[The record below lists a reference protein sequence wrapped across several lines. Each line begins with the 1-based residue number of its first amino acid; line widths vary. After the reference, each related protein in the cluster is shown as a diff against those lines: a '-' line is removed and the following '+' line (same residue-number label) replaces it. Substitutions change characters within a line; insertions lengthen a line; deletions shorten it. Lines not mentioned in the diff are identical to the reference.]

1 MTSATI
7 HAVLRRRAIAD
18 DRLGFVGLGGGDD
31 DDAYWVSPPRLYD
44 FSKHQLK
51 DDTPPPAPSPPS
63 PEPDLPPPRLY
74 DFSKHQFKDETP
86 REQPPP
92 PAPSPPR
99 LYDFSKHQFKDETPR
114 EQPLLPPPGPS
125 PPSPKAEPPAAPAPS
140 PPSPSPVPSPPSPT
154 PSDAHLCLLA
164 LQGTGVSWGVRKRVR
179 YVHRAARRAHDRRA
193 GYAALAPAR
202 AQSALEAAAAFVAQA
217 DGESSSNAKT
227 DHEPKAKAEPEASVE
242 AEGERKEAA
251 TVAEKKK
258 KRRRKPGCSRLCSRK
273 RARQVRKPTAF
284 KLDAVEPVA
293 PPRAMVTDR
302 LVAQVYAATEWG
314 AEESKEEVERLKVYV
329 RAEGKRKRKEGDRTR
344 GAVAKRPRKVLLPKK
359 EEDAVV
365 VEEDERRVARR
376 TEGKMRRKRKDG
388 HAPNKFLP
396 KKEEEESGQDERKA
410 VVLVKKERKSTRQ
423 KEEEP
428 ETNPATPDNKLVKVE
443 EPGGKG
449 RAMVD
454 RWSAQRY
461 FAAEASLLGVVRSLG
476 ARAGKPVQRRQLR
489 EEARKFIGDT
499 GLLDH
504 LLKHTKDKV
513 TPGGAERLRRRHN
526 AEGAMEYWLEPA
538 GLAAMRR
545 EAGVADPYW
554 VPSPG
559 WKLGDPVSPDA
570 CALVMKRQVQ
580 ELATELAEVKRHM
593 EQLLKARP
601 GTLSNE
607 VKSETV
613 KAYIS
618 HEPYQEKYGCMV
630 KANDNL
636 EKQVMSLEEKYASA
650 AQANDKLE
658 EEVLFLKEKYEAVV
672 EKNTRLEEQMT
683 ALSTSFLSLRFT
695 GNYLRCKAEP
705 ELHWS
710 VHMKQDDLQ
719 FLNDGEQEQHLQL
732 MEAEQ
737 AGPLRLCAK
746 ESSEAEKQESNA
758 GREAP
763 VNAAA
768 LAVVG
773 AGDQLADDDTSSGAG
788 GKRTSRK
795 CSVRICKPQRA
806 FQWPEGAPPSSPATP
821 TVVMDDEEY
830 LTDGGLEFPPTP
842 QSASSTNASSAKLLL
857 LPAPD
862 SPVQPPLP
870 PSANCSPRDV
880 DIQLQASAQPGSGP
894 DLQFRHAAQDSSLP
908 LPCGA
913 NAGLPEG
920 KKSAMDACGG
930 GSGTELALATPSY

>member
-1 MTSATI
+1 MTSAAI
-7 HAVLRRRAIAD
+7 HAVLRRRAMAD
-18 DRLGFVGLGGGDD
+18 DRLGFLGLGGGDD
-31 DDAYWVSPPRLYD
+31 DDAYWASPPRLYD

-51 DDTPPPAPSPPS
+51 DDTPPQ
-63 PEPDLPPPRLY
+63 ELPPRLY
-74 DFSKHQFKDETP
+74 DFSKNQLKDHTP
-86 REQPPP
+86 PQDLP

-99 LYDFSKHQFKDETPR
+99 LYDFSKNQPKNETPQELPPPVPSPPRLYDFSKNQLNDETP
-114 EQPLLPPPGPS
+114 PPAPS
-125 PPSPKAEPPAAPAPS
+125 PPPPSPKSDLPPPLLPAPEPAPPTAPAPAPS
-140 PPSPSPVPSPPSPT
+140 PPPPSPAPRPPSPPSPT

-179 YVHRAARRAHDRRA
+179 YVHRAARRAH
-193 GYAALAPAR
+193 AALAPPR

-227 DHEPKAKAEPEASVE
+227 RDHPEPKVKEEAEASGE
-242 AEGERKEAA
+242 AEGERTEAA
-251 TVAEKKK
+251 AVAEKKK
-258 KRRRKPGCSRLCSRK
+258 KRRRKPGCGRFWSRK
-273 RARQVRKPTAF
+273 RARQARKPTAS
-284 KLDAVEPVA
+284 KLDPVA
-293 PPRAMVTDR
+293 PPRAV
-302 LVAQVYAATEWG
+302 ATEEG
-314 AEESKEEVERLKVYV
+314 AEEGKEDVERLKVYV
-329 RAEGKRKRKEGDRTR
+329 RERKRKEGDRAR

-359 EEDAVV
+359 EEEEEAVV

-376 TEGKMRRKRKDG
+376 TEGKRRKDG
-388 HAPNKFLP
+388 RAPNKFLP
-396 KKEEEESGQDERKA
+396 KKEEEEESGQDERKA
-410 VVLVKKERKSTRQ
+410 VVLVKKSTRQ
-423 KEEEP
+423 KEEEEP
-428 ETNPATPDNKLVKVE
+428 ETKPDNKLVKVE

-449 RAMVD
+449 RGAMVD
-454 RWSAQRY
+454 RWSARRY
-461 FAAEASLLGVVRSLG
+461 FAAEAALLGVVRSLG
-476 ARAGKPVQRRQLR
+476 ARVGQPVQRRQLR
-489 EEARKFIGDT
+489 EEARKLIGDT

-513 TPGGAERLRRRHN
+513 APGGAERLRRRHN

-545 EAGVADPYW
+545 DAGVADPYW
-554 VPSPG
+554 VPPPG

-580 ELATELAEVKRHM
+580 ELATELAQVKRHM
-593 EQLLKARP
+593 EQLMKAHP
-601 GTLSNE
+601 GTLSND

-613 KAYIS
+613 KAYIP

-683 ALSTSFLSLRFT
+683 ALSTSFLCL
-695 GNYLRCKAEP
+695 K
-705 ELHWS
+705 
-710 VHMKQDDLQ
+710 
-719 FLNDGEQEQHLQL
+719 EQHLQL

-758 GREAP
+758 DREAP
-763 VNAAA
+763 AAA

-773 AGDQLADDDTSSGAG
+773 AGDQLADNDTSSGAG

-795 CSVRICKPQRA
+795 CIVRICKPQGA
-806 FQWPEGAPPSSPATP
+806 FRWPEAAPPSSPATP
-821 TVVMDDEEY
+821 MVVMNDEEY
-830 LTDGGLEFPPTP
+830 LTDGGLELPSTPP
-842 QSASSTNASSAKLLL
+842 SASSTNASSSKLLL

-894 DLQFRHAAQDSSLP
+894 DLQLRHAVQDSSLP

-913 NAGLPEG
+913 NVGV
-920 KKSAMDACGG
+920 
-930 GSGTELALATPSY
+930 GTELALATPSY

>member
-1 MTSATI
+1 MSSSTI

-18 DRLGFVGLGGGDD
+18 DRLGFSLGGGGGDD
-31 DDAYWVSPPRLYD
+31 DDAYWASPPRLYD

-51 DDTPPPAPSPPS
+51 DETPQEQPPPAPSPPS
-63 PEPDLPPPRLY
+63 PKPDLPPPLL
-74 DFSKHQFKDETP
+74 
-86 REQPPP
+86 
-92 PAPSPPR
+92 PAPEPA
-99 LYDFSKHQFKDETPR
+99 
-114 EQPLLPPPGPS
+114 PLT
-125 PPSPKAEPPAAPAPS
+125 APVPS
-140 PPSPSPVPSPPSPT
+140 PPSPSPAPLPPSPPSPT

-193 GYAALAPAR
+193 GNAFLAPAR
-202 AQSALEAAAAFVAQA
+202 AQSALEAAASFVAQA

-227 DHEPKAKAEPEASVE
+227 RGQPDPEPKAKADVDAEASGE
-242 AEGERKEAA
+242 AEGERKGAA

-273 RARQVRKPTAF
+273 RARQARKQTAS
-284 KLDAVEPVA
+284 KLDAVEPIV
-293 PPRAMVTDR
+293 PPRAVVTDR
-302 LVAQVYAATEWG
+302 SVAQVYAATEG
-314 AEESKEEVERLKVYV
+314 EAEESKEEVESLKV
-329 RAEGKRKRKEGDRTR
+329 ATNTTEGKRKRKEEGGTR
-344 GAVAKRPRKVLLPKK
+344 GAVAKRPRKVLPK
-359 EEDAVV
+359 EEEEAVE
-365 VEEDERRVARR
+365 VEDDERRVARR
-376 TEGKMRRKRKDG
+376 TEGKMRRKDG
-388 HAPNKFLP
+388 RAPNKFLP
-396 KKEEEESGQDERKA
+396 KKEEEAVEESGQGERKA
-410 VVLVKKERKSTRQ
+410 VVLVKTERKSSRR
-423 KEEEP
+423 KEEP
-428 ETNPATPDNKLVKVE
+428 ETKPATSNKLVKVE

-454 RWSAQRY
+454 RWTAQRY
-461 FAAEASLLGVVRSLG
+461 FAAEAALLGVLRSLG

-489 EEARKFIGDT
+489 EEARKLIGDT

-554 VPSPG
+554 VPPPG

-570 CALVMKRQVQ
+570 CALVMKRQVE

-593 EQLLKARP
+593 EQLLKAHP

-650 AQANDKLE
+650 ARANDKLE

-683 ALSTSFLSLRFT
+683 ALSTFFLSL
-695 GNYLRCKAEP
+695 K
-705 ELHWS
+705 
-710 VHMKQDDLQ
+710 DDLQ

-773 AGDQLADDDTSSGAG
+773 AGDQLADDGTSSGFG
-788 GKRTSRK
+788 GKRTPRK
-795 CSVRICKPQRA
+795 CSVRICKPQGA
-806 FQWPEGAPPSSPATP
+806 FQWPDAAPPSSPATP

-830 LTDGGLEFPPTP
+830 MTDGCLELPPTP
-842 QSASSTNASSAKLLL
+842 PSASSTNASAKLLL

-880 DIQLQASAQPGSGP
+880 VIQLQASAQPGSGP
-894 DLQFRHAAQDSSLP
+894 DLQLPHAVEDSSLP

-913 NAGLPEG
+913 SAGLPEG
-920 KKSAMDACGG
+920 KKTAMDASGG
-930 GSGTELALATPSY
+930 GVGTELALATPSY